1 MPKIILYQI
10 KGYKM
15 TTKQFMLK
23 YDMKKL
29 VKSSQYYKEFMQSY
43 EIVEL
48 QKKIDNE
55 IDSIQKEWDVFMDIY
70 KTLDTN
76 KDEFTLEGKLKRD
89 LAKEEQQKII
99 EIEEKKE
106 QTLQTFRE
114 NLEMLKMNLKVYDKK
129 EE

>member
-1 MPKIILYQI
+1 
-10 KGYKM
+10 M
-15 TTKQFMLK
+15 TNKLKQFILN
-23 YDMKKL
+23 YDMQKL
-29 VKSSQYYKEFMQSY
+29 VKSSQYYKEYMQSL

-55 IDSIQKEWDVFMDIY
+55 IDSIQKEWDVFIDIY

-89 LAKEEQQKII
+89 LEKQEQQKII
-99 EIEEKKE
+99 DIEEKKE
-106 QTLQTFRE
+106 QKLQTLRE
-114 NLEMLKMNLKVYDKK
+114 NIEMLKMNLKVYDKK

>member
-1 MPKIILYQI
+1 
-10 KGYKM
+10 M
-15 TTKQFMLK
+15 TNKLKQFILN
-23 YDMKKL
+23 YDMQKL
-29 VKSSQYYKEFMQSY
+29 VKSSQYYKEYMQSL

-55 IDSIQKEWDVFMDIY
+55 IDSIQKEWDVFIDIY

-89 LAKEEQQKII
+89 LEKQEQQKII

-114 NLEMLKMNLKVYDKK
+114 NLEMLKRNVKVYDQK

>member
-1 MPKIILYQI
+1 
-10 KGYKM
+10 M
-15 TTKQFMLK
+15 TNKLKQFILN
-23 YDMKKL
+23 YDMQKL

-89 LAKEEQQKII
+89 LAKQEQQKII

-114 NLEMLKMNLKVYDKK
+114 KLEMLRMNLKVYDNK
-129 EE
+129 EG

>member
-1 MPKIILYQI
+1 
-10 KGYKM
+10 M
-15 TTKQFMLK
+15 TNKLKQFILNYNMQ
-23 YDMKKL
+23 KL
-29 VKSSQYYKEFMQSY
+29 LKSSQYYKEYMNSF

-55 IDSIQKEWDVFMDIY
+55 IDSIQREWNVFIDIY

-89 LAKEEQQKII
+89 LEKQEQQKII

>member
-1 MPKIILYQI
+1 
-10 KGYKM
+10 M
-15 TTKQFMLK
+15 TNKLKQFILN
-23 YDMKKL
+23 YDMQKL
-29 VKSSQYYKEFMQSY
+29 VKSSQYYKEFMQSN

-55 IDSIQKEWDVFMDIY
+55 IDSIQKECDVFMDIY

-89 LAKEEQQKII
+89 LAKQEQQKII

-114 NLEMLKMNLKVYDKK
+114 NLEMLKMNLKVYGNK

>member
-1 MPKIILYQI
+1 
-10 KGYKM
+10 M
-15 TTKQFMLK
+15 TNKLKQFILN
-23 YDMKKL
+23 YDMQKL
-29 VKSSQYYKEFMQSY
+29 LKSSQYYKEYMNSF

-55 IDSIQKEWDVFMDIY
+55 IDSIQREWNVFIDIY

-89 LAKEEQQKII
+89 LEKQEQQKII

-114 NLEMLKMNLKVYDKK
+114 NLEMLKMNLKVYDNK